1 MRKLPAVLCSLIL
14 ISASETVYSQERAL
28 RIGLTSDQSGQ
39 YADFQGPG
47 SVLAARMAVEDYGG
61 KAAGRKVEVLANDDQ
76 NKVDIAVST
85 THRWFDKEGVDAVVD
100 AANSGIALAIS
111 QLAKEKNKV
120 LLVSGAAS
128 SDLTGARCNAN
139 TIHWTYDNWAYSNG
153 LSRIILEAGG
163 KTWFFITVDYAF
175 GKDLEARAS
184 AEVTARGGKVLGA
197 VRHPIGSADFS
208 SYLLQAQASGADVI
222 AFANAGGDSINSFK
236 QAAEFGMNKKHKLV
250 GFVFGINNV
259 AGLGLESAAGAY
271 ILNPFYWDRNEETRN
286 WAKRFQERHPSK
298 NMPNDMQAGVYSS
311 VIHYLK
317 AVDKVGGSS
326 DGAAVVAAM
335 KAMPTDDPLFGK
347 GIVRSDGR
355 KVHPMYLL
363 QVKEK
368 AESKGKWDYFNIVQ
382 TVPGEIAFRPLSLS
396 DCPLVTKP

>member
-1 MRKLPAVLCSLIL
+1 MRKLSDVLCLLFL
-14 ISASETVYSQERAL
+14 ISANHATFADDRPL

-61 KAAGRKVEVLANDDQ
+61 KAAGRKVEVVANDDQ

-85 THRWFDKEGVDAVVD
+85 THRWFDNEGVDAIVD

-120 LLVSGAAS
+120 FLVSGAAS
-128 SDLTGARCNAN
+128 SDLTGARCNPN

-153 LSRIILEAGG
+153 LSRIILENGG

-184 AEVTARGGKVLGA
+184 AEVTARGGKVLGS
-197 VRHPIGSADFS
+197 VRHPIGSPDFS

-222 AFANAGGDSINSFK
+222 AFANAGGDSINAFK
-236 QAAEFGMNKKHKLV
+236 QAAEFGLKKKHKLV

-259 AGLGLESAAGAY
+259 AGLGLESSAGAY
-271 ILNPFYWDRNEETRN
+271 ILNPFYWDRNERTRA
-286 WAKRFQERHPSK
+286 WAKRFQERHPAK

-317 AVDKVGGSS
+317 AVDKVGGSA

-335 KAMPTDDPLFGK
+335 KAIPTDDPLFGK
-347 GIVRSDGR
+347 GLVRADGR
-355 KVHPMYLL
+355 KIHPMYLL

-368 AESKGKWDYFNIVQ
+368 AESKGKWDFFNIVQ
-382 TVPGEIAFRPLSLS
+382 TIPGDLAFRPLSQS
-396 DCPLVTKP
+396 NCPLVSKQ

>member
-1 MRKLPAVLCSLIL
+1 
-14 ISASETVYSQERAL
+14 
-28 RIGLTSDQSGQ
+28 
-39 YADFQGPG
+39 
-47 SVLAARMAVEDYGG
+47 MAVEDYGG
-61 KAAGRKVEVLANDDQ
+61 KAAGRKVEVVANDDQ

-85 THRWFDKEGVDAVVD
+85 THRWFDNEGVDAIVD

-120 LLVSGAAS
+120 FLVSGAAS
-128 SDLTGARCNAN
+128 SDLTGARCNPN

-153 LSRIILEAGG
+153 LSRIILENGG

-184 AEVTARGGKVLGA
+184 AEVTARGGKVLGS
-197 VRHPIGSADFS
+197 VRHPIGSPDFS

-222 AFANAGGDSINSFK
+222 AFANAGGDSINAFK
-236 QAAEFGMNKKHKLV
+236 QAAEFGLKKKHKLV

-259 AGLGLESAAGAY
+259 AGLGLESSAGAY
-271 ILNPFYWDRNEETRN
+271 ILNPFYWDRNERTRA
-286 WAKRFQERHPSK
+286 WAKRFQERHPAK

-317 AVDKVGGSS
+317 AVDKVGGSA

-335 KAMPTDDPLFGK
+335 KAIPTDDPLFGK
-347 GIVRSDGR
+347 GLVRADGR
-355 KVHPMYLL
+355 KIHPMYLL

-368 AESKGKWDYFNIVQ
+368 AESKGKWDFFNIVQ
-382 TVPGEIAFRPLSLS
+382 TIPGDLAFRPLSQS
-396 DCPLVTKP
+396 NCPLVSKQ